1 MIKFLLNIVVG
12 FAVSMI
18 LAPIVMYVIK
28 KFKAKQNILEY
39 VENHSSKQGTLT
51 MGGLIFL
58 FGTLYMVSK
67 YTSFFFCFGF
77 SLSK

>member
-58 FGTLYMVSK
+58 IGSLISYFIFF
-67 YTSFFFCFGF
+67 SFV
-77 SLSK
+77 